1 MTEQVSINPETQ
13 ALYEMFEKGYD
24 AGMEDAY
31 MLIIK
36 AMEEDGERNY
46 ISQEAY
52 EYVMSIIKEKQGEQ

>member
-1 MTEQVSINPETQ
+1 MSEQVSTNPETQ

-36 AMEEDGERNY
+36 SMEEDGERNY

-52 EYVMSIIKEKQGEQ
+52 EYVMSIIEGETNG